1 MEKRKA
7 PQEPER
13 ECCLVLALRRNQT
26 LIPRIE
32 GMPSTK
38 WEMIHIFVGMVNFF
52 PPLWLL
58 FFRDSE
64 IVFYRLYP

>member
-1 MEKRKA
+1 MVGEEQGI

-13 ECCLVLALRRNQT
+13 ECCLVLALRRNRP

-32 GMPSTK
+32 GISSTK

-52 PPLWLL
+52 PPYGFCFL
-58 FFRDSE
+58 RT
-64 IVFYRLYP
+64 RR